1 MAPEQETELARI
13 IRSIECQPVL
23 WKKHEV
29 WSAVQERVA
38 PKKKRFRL
46 FRYAAA
52 LIAFMCIKVDTLR
65 ESPFIS
71 VTVPAHDHAITPI
84 IDESEQKVF
93 SEKSAETITKNR
105 KDRHQGLRPKTASVE
120 VVRPAN
126 AINRKQHD
134 EVNTEDDKAP
144 EGVAMEPIETGH
156 LSAASQ
162 DAVAEPRIK
171 AIVGVVGWSDG
182 NNTETR
188 KKHRQLFQRPDPPE
202 TVYKE
207 RTAPSMV
214 IARLK

>member
-1 MAPEQETELARI
+1 MAHDQETELARI
-13 IRSIECQPVL
+13 IRSVECQPVL

-52 LIAFMCIKVDTLR
+52 LIAFMCVNMDTFR

-71 VTVPAHDHAITPI
+71 VTAPAQDHAITTI
-84 IDESEQKVF
+84 IDESEQKVL

-105 KDRHQGLRPKTASVE
+105 KDRHQRLAPKTATVE
-120 VVRPAN
+120 VERPAN
-126 AINRKQHD
+126 AMNRKQHD

-144 EGVAMEPIETGH
+144 ESVAMEPIETGH
-156 LSAASQ
+156 LSAASE

-171 AIVGVVGWSDG
+171 AIVGVVGWPDG
-182 NNTETR
+182 SNTDARRQR
-188 KKHRQLFQRPDPPE
+188 KKLFQSPEPPE
-202 TVYKE
+202 MVYDE
-207 RTAPSMV
+207 RPIPSMV